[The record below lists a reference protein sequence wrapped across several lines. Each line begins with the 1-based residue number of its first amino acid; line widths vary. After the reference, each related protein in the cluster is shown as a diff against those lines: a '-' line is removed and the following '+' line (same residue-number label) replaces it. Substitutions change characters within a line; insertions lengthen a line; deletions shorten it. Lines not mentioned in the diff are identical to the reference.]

1 MPLLSDGELEAILDD
16 LIMARSKELNVQLPE
31 TEVDAAFNEGKKN
44 LPEDAFNKELAARNL
59 TGRSRLLAWL
69 YYITRSLFNVLRSIE
84 ALLYVAILTVGPLS
98 GRIRLRQRCCA
109 PSDPAKDLRMRA
121 AFEDDAPRRP

>member
-1 MPLLSDGELEAILDD
+1 MIDAGNGPGFDPRPRNPAPLIAS
-16 LIMARSKELNVQLPE
+16 ARPRA
-31 TEVDAAFNEGKKN
+31 DH
-44 LPEDAFNKELAARNL
+44 
-59 TGRSRLLAWL
+59 GRVKF
-69 YYITRSLFNVLRSIE
+69 LFVSV
-84 ALLYVAILTVGPLS
+84 ALLYVAILTVGALS

>member
-1 MPLLSDGELEAILDD
+1 M
-16 LIMARSKELNVQLPE
+16 K
-31 TEVDAAFNEGKKN
+31 F
-44 LPEDAFNKELAARNL
+44 
-59 TGRSRLLAWL
+59 
-69 YYITRSLFNVLRSIE
+69 LFVSV
-84 ALLYVAILTVGPLS
+84 ALLYVAILTVGALS